1 MRIFSFSRRS
11 GASSNHLFKSMLLK
25 GTAIA
30 AGLGMSLPLVTSVQA
45 SEAVTRSVE
54 VQTVSYQETARPI
67 SISALL
73 AYKSTQKLAFKVGG
87 PVAEILVEEGDAI
100 KKGQTLARLDTEE
113 VQARVQ
119 EAEARFENA
128 TRNVERLEKLYRNKV
143 VSLDQLQDAETEL
156 DVARSQLSV
165 ARFNL
170 RYSTIQAPQDG
181 RIIRR
186 MIETSELVAP
196 NQVAFVLA
204 DESRG
209 WIMRTGL
216 SDRKVVLIKHGDPV
230 EVRFDPWPLKA
241 FNGKVSE
248 IAEAA
253 EERSGLFEV
262 EIALDPVTEIRLR
275 DGYVGRIH
283 IEPGVKERVVKLPA
297 LSLVSAM
304 SPLGT
309 VYVLNDDNTVS
320 SRSVRIHYL
329 DGGDVAISG
338 ELQDG
343 EQVVTTGAA
352 FLDQGDKVRVVGEG
366 EG

>member
-1 MRIFSFSRRS
+1 MRTLSRTFLSRSFLS
-11 GASSNHLFKSMLLK
+11 GVAL
-25 GTAIA
+25 A
-30 AGLGMSLPLVTSVQA
+30 AGLGASLSVVDSVQA
-45 SEAVTRSVE
+45 KETVSRSVD
-54 VQTVSYQETARPI
+54 VQTVSYQKAARPI
-67 SISALL
+67 HVSALL

-87 PVAEILVEEGDAI
+87 PVAEILVEEGDAV
-100 KKGQTLARLDTEE
+100 KKGQLLARLDTEE

-119 EAEARFENA
+119 EAEARFDNA

-143 VSLDQLQDAETEL
+143 VSLDQLQDAETDL

-170 RYSTIQAPQDG
+170 RYSNIQAPQDG

-186 MIETSELVAP
+186 TIETSELVAP

-216 SDRKVVLIKHGDPV
+216 SDRKVVLIRHNDPV
-230 EVRFDPWPLKA
+230 DVRFDPWPLQS
-241 FNGKVSE
+241 FTGRVSE

-262 EIALDPVTEIRLR
+262 EIALAPVEKIRLR
-275 DGYVGRIH
+275 DGYVGRIT
-283 IEPGVKERVVKLPA
+283 IEPGVQERVVKLPA

-320 SRSVRIHYL
+320 SRKVRIHYL
-329 DGGDVAISG
+329 EDSDIAISG
-338 ELQDG
+338 ELENG
-343 EQVVTTGAA
+343 EKVVTTGAA
-352 FLDQGDKVRVVGEG
+352 FLHEGDKVRVVGEG